1 MSAGDS
7 AGSGSTHLAA
17 GPALGYVYQFQVALL
32 ELVPHALANADV
44 AVQLEVLDDVSFEY
58 PEGAPPKVVQVHQEA
73 GDRPL
78 TDRSAKLWKT
88 IGIWSREQRRLP
100 PGERRE
106 MTLFST
112 QPVQEGSG
120 LACLT
125 RGRHNP
131 EQAALKLEAIA
142 ADKEGAKGT
151 AGDRDSFLNLAQPL
165 RLDLLDRVTVVD
177 QATSPTDMH
186 QALVDALMPTHE
198 ARFID
203 SMAKVIEGWWWR
215 KMPTALKDKSPIHAA
230 ELGAQI
236 DEARRMHSDATLPI
250 LQSLKEFDASELP
263 EEHQDGSYFFLT
275 RLAEISA
282 DQQRRYRAVSHYRM
296 AFAHRSRWARGGL
309 LGPREIERYD
319 DNLVDQWVPRCN
331 RMLRHLSPDADDA
344 AKSVAGHDLWDEM
357 EEGIFRPIRPGTT
370 DEFIQKGSIHQLA
383 NQERVSWH
391 PDSAGTIYRL
401 SGESS
406 DQT

>member
-1 MSAGDS
+1 VSAEDS
-7 AGSGSTHLAA
+7 AGFDSTHLAA
-17 GPALGYVYQFQVALL
+17 GPALGYVYQLQVALL
-32 ELVPHALANADV
+32 ELIPHALTNSDV

-58 PEGAPPKVVQVHQEA
+58 PGAPPKVVQVHQEA
-73 GDRPL
+73 GNRSL

-88 IGIWSREQRRLP
+88 IGIWSREQKRLP
-100 PGERRE
+100 RGERRE

-112 QPVQEGSG
+112 QPVQESSG

-125 RGRHNP
+125 REKSDP
-131 EQAALKLEAIA
+131 KEAVSKLEAVA
-142 ADKEGAKGT
+142 ADEAGAKGT
-151 AGDRDSFLNLAQPL
+151 ADDRASFLDLDQPS
-165 RLDLLDRVTVVD
+165 RLDLLSRVTVVD
-177 QATSPTDMH
+177 EATSPTDMH
-186 QALVDALMPTHE
+186 QAVIDALMPTHE

-215 KMPTALKDKSPIHAA
+215 KMPAALKNKTPIHAA

-236 DEARRMHSDATLPI
+236 DEARRMHSDAALPI

-263 EEHQDGSYFFLT
+263 DEHEDGSYFFLT
-275 RLAEISA
+275 RLAEIRA
-282 DQQRRYRAVSHYRM
+282 DEQRRHRAVNHYRM

-309 LGPREIERYD
+309 LGPAEIERYD

-331 RMLRHLSPDADDA
+331 RMLRHLPPDADDST
-344 AKSVAGHDLWDEM
+344 KSGAGHDLWDEM
-357 EEGIFRPIRPGTT
+357 EEGIFRPIRSGTT

-391 PDSAGTIYRL
+391 PDSAGTVYRRA
-401 SGESS
+401 GESG